1 MWNLRNLNKPFE
13 SKTKI
18 FSPLEGSAPELMPE
32 TAFVKMI
39 YVEQKRTERS
49 RRRFILMLL
58 NCGSLLS
65 AGKTVETLDEI
76 LFALS
81 SVIRETDT
89 KGWYKDGS
97 VIGVIFTEVSPSD
110 EKQAAAAVLLEKV
123 KNALSIALEDEQ
135 ASQIGISAHVFPEDW
150 RQDGSSGSDILKLH
164 PGLVRDSRNAPA
176 LLVKRAM
183 DIVGSLLALIVL
195 MPILATIALA
205 IKLTSKGPVLF
216 RQDRV
221 GQYGRK
227 FKFLKFR
234 SMYVANDSAVHQEF
248 VKRLISGG
256 TGSDQTNG
264 QQAKVYK
271 LTHDS
276 RITQLGKILRRT
288 SLDEFPQF
296 VNVLKGEMSLV
307 GPRPPI
313 PYEVECYDLWHN
325 QRLLAVKPG
334 ITGLWQVR
342 GRSRTSFDEMV
353 RLDLKYAKS
362 WSLWLDIKILLETPR
377 AIVSGDGAY

>member
-1 MWNLRNLNKPFE
+1 MWNIRHLNKRSE
-13 SKTKI
+13 SQTKSL
-18 FSPLEGSAPELMPE
+18 SPLGGSDTALIAEA
-32 TAFVKMI
+32 AFVKML

-58 NCGSLLS
+58 ECGSVLS
-65 AGKTVETLDEI
+65 AGKRVETLDDI

-81 SVIRETDT
+81 NVIRETDT

-97 VIGVIFTEVSPSD
+97 VVGVIFTEVSPAD
-110 EKQAAAAVLLEKV
+110 EKTAAGVLLEKV
-123 KNALSIALEDEQ
+123 SNALSIALKIEQ
-135 ASQIGISAHVFPEDW
+135 VKRIGISAHVFPEDW
-150 RQDGSSGSDILKLH
+150 HQKGGGGSDTLKLH
-164 PGLVRDSRNAPA
+164 PDLVRDGRNAPA

-183 DIVGSLLALIVL
+183 DIVGSLFALIIL
-195 MPILATIALA
+195 LPILVAIAIA
-205 IKLTSKGPVLF
+205 IKLTSRGPVLF
-216 RQDRV
+216 HQDRV

-234 SMYVANDSAVHQEF
+234 SMYAANDSAVHQEF

-256 TGSDQTNG
+256 TGAEQTNG
-264 QQAKVYK
+264 HQPKVYK

-276 RITQLGKILRRT
+276 RVTRLGRILRRT

-296 VNVLKGEMSLV
+296 FNVLKGEMSLV

-313 PYEVECYDLWHN
+313 QYEVECYDIWHN

-334 ITGLWQVR
+334 ITGLWQVK
-342 GRSRTSFDEMV
+342 GRSRTSFDDMV
-353 RLDLKYAKS
+353 RLDLKYARS

-377 AIVSGDGAY
+377 AILSGDGAY

>member
-1 MWNLRNLNKPFE
+1 MWNIRHLNKRSE
-13 SKTKI
+13 SKVKS
-18 FSPLEGSAPELMPE
+18 FSPPGGSEPALIAEA
-32 TAFVKMI
+32 AFVKML

-58 NCGSLLS
+58 ECGSLLS
-65 AGKTVETLDEI
+65 TDAKVEIVDDI

-81 SVIRETDT
+81 NVIRETDA
-89 KGWYKDGS
+89 KGWYEDGS
-97 VIGVIFTEVSPSD
+97 VIGVIFTEISSAD
-110 EKQAAAAVLLEKV
+110 EKPAAAVLIEKV
-123 KNALSIALEDEQ
+123 GKALSVALTTEQ
-135 ASQIGISAHVFPEDW
+135 VSGIGISAHVFPEDW
-150 RQDGSSGSDILKLH
+150 HQMGGGGSDILKLH
-164 PGLVRDSRNAPA
+164 PGLVRDRRRAPV

-183 DIVGSLLALIVL
+183 DIVGSLFALILLLPLLV
-195 MPILATIALA
+195 AIAIA
-205 IKLTSKGPVLF
+205 VKLTSSGPVLF

-234 SMYVANDSAVHQEF
+234 SMCAENDSAVHQEF
-248 VKRLISGG
+248 VKRLIAAG
-256 TGSDQTNG
+256 TQPEQTNG
-264 QQAKVYK
+264 QEPKVYK
-271 LTHDS
+271 LTHDP
-276 RITQLGKILRRT
+276 RVTRLGRMLRRT

-313 PYEVECYDLWHN
+313 PYEVDCYDIWHN

-353 RLDLKYAKS
+353 RLDLKYARS

-377 AIVSGDGAY
+377 AMFTGSGAY

>member
-1 MWNLRNLNKPFE
+1 LNKRSE
-13 SKTKI
+13 SKTKSL
-18 FSPLEGSAPELMPE
+18 SPLGRSDPALITEA
-32 TAFVKMI
+32 AFVKML

-49 RRRFILMLL
+49 RRRFILMLIE
-58 NCGSLLS
+58 CGSLLS
-65 AGKTVETLDEI
+65 ASKRVETLDDI

-81 SVIRETDT
+81 NVIRETDI

-97 VIGVIFTEVSPSD
+97 VVGVIFTEVSPAD
-110 EKQAAAAVLLEKV
+110 EKIAAVLLEKV
-123 KNALSIALEDEQ
+123 SNALSVALKMEQ
-135 ASQIGISAHVFPEDW
+135 VNRIGISAHVFPEDW
-150 RQDGSSGSDILKLH
+150 HQKGGGGSDTLKLH
-164 PGLVRDSRNAPA
+164 PDLVRDGRNAPA

-183 DIVGSLLALIVL
+183 DIVGSLFALIVL
-195 MPILATIALA
+195 LPILVAIAIA
-205 IKLTSKGPVLF
+205 IKLTSRGPVLF
-216 RQDRV
+216 HQDRV

-227 FKFLKFR
+227 FNFLKFR
-234 SMYVANDSAVHQEF
+234 SMHAANDSAVHQEF

-256 TGSDQTNG
+256 TGPEKTNS
-264 QQAKVYK
+264 QQPKVYK

-276 RITQLGKILRRT
+276 RVTRLGRILRRT

-296 VNVLKGEMSLV
+296 FNVLKGEMSLV

-313 PYEVECYDLWHN
+313 PYEVECYDIWHN

-353 RLDLKYAKS
+353 RLDLKYARS

-377 AIVSGDGAY
+377 AILTGNGAY